1 MPATPKATVVRVPKA
16 GEMIAAQLR
25 RQIVTGQLHEGDLL
39 PSEPIL
45 MEQFGVSRPTLREAF
60 RILESEQVIHVR
72 RGAHGGAQ
80 VLLPDTAAASRY
92 AGTLLQY
99 RGTTLADVHEARF
112 YMESAAVAMLARKR
126 TAAHLRKLDQM
137 LAEGEAL
144 LDDPIAFAEKYDL
157 EFHRL
162 LMELAENQ
170 TMMMFLDILFSI
182 IKSHN
187 EKFIREHR
195 SEPFG
200 MSNVAAV
207 HNAHIKLV
215 ELIRQKDADKAVAFW
230 RKHLAQV
237 TKFMVQDSGEIIL
250 DVLS

>member
-1 MPATPKATVVRVPKA
+1 MSATPETTVVRVPKA
-16 GEMIAAQLR
+16 GEMVAARLR

-39 PSEPIL
+39 PSEPVL

-60 RILESEQVIHVR
+60 RILESEQIIHVR

-99 RGTTLADVHEARF
+99 RGTTLADVYEARSHL
-112 YMESAAVAMLARKR
+112 ESAAVAMLARER
-126 TAAHLRKLDQM
+126 SAANLRRLNHM

-144 LDDPIAFAEKYDL
+144 LDDPVTFAEKHDL

-162 LMELAENQ
+162 LMELSENQ

-182 IKSHN
+182 IESHN

-195 SEPFG
+195 GRPFDT
-200 MSNVAAV
+200 SNVAAA
-207 HNAHIKLV
+207 HNAHVKLV
-215 ELIRQKDADKAVAFW
+215 ELIRQKDADEAVAFW
-230 RKHLAQV
+230 REHLTQI
-237 TKFMVQDSGEIIL
+237 TKFMVQDSGETIL